1 MRGWKDSRVK
11 MGSIMDQEGE
21 VREVRRVKAVLSSFF
36 RYVESEPDEEQTH
49 DTHRWVK

>member
-1 MRGWKDSRVK
+1 MGEYHGSRGR
-11 MGSIMDQEGE
+11 G
-21 VREVRRVKAVLSSFF
+21 REVRRVKAVLSSFF